1 MIVSRFD
8 NQNDPHAKA
17 SRAITGGP
25 LYPRDEI
32 LDLVRNH
39 VNVTPVT
46 EKAIKDVQNLCLD
59 NPGLLDLLADCVTSG
74 RFIGSEWCEIGSS
87 GALAACDAY
96 HLCRREWNQYAHKE
110 LPVEYY
116 VKFCIGKTG
125 QVVLLISCHP
135 PEDKRRHK

>member
-1 MIVSRFD
+1 MIVSRFGSED
-8 NQNDPHAKA
+8 DPYAKA
-17 SRAITGGP
+17 SRIISGGP

-32 LDLVRNH
+32 LALVRSS
-39 VNVTPVT
+39 VNVIPAT
-46 EKAIKDVQNLCLD
+46 EKAIKDVQKLCLEHA
-59 NPGLLDLLADCVTSG
+59 GLLDLLDCCVTSG
-74 RFIGSEWCEIGSS
+74 RFIGSEWCELGTG